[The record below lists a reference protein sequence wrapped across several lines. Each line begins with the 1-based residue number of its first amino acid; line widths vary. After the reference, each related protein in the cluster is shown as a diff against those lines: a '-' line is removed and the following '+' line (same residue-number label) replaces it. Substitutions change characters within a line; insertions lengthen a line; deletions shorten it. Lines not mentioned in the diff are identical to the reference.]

1 MSHQHFPKLI
11 LLSATI
17 QSLSAG
23 SQCPLHQQSP
33 HRMPAPRGL
42 LNLATIVFVTGEKSH
57 VWWRHACYNWW
68 SMIHGWTC
76 SWNVHEQIMVK
87 TWMNMDGHGWTW
99 MDMFM
104 EKLASTTAQAEKSLL
119 WRPVRA
125 HPGPGPKRFRRPRGS
140 RRRMMYPFITCR
152 MQKWKLI
159 RSANLKCFNV
169 EMPIPAVAYCSDV
182 VAMAW
187 FPDGS
192 IVIISTIQHY
202 NHYSCFSV

>member
-1 MSHQHFPKLI
+1 MVVQNSRSMGFNRFQQPSMSHQHFPKLI

-76 SWNVHEQIMVK
+76 SWNVHEQIMVR
-87 TWMNMDGHGWTW
+87 TW
-99 MDMFM
+99 MDMDGHVHGKIGFNNCAGR
-104 EKLASTTAQAEKSLL
+104 KKPPLTPSPSTSRARSKAFSQASGVETAHDVPIHNLSNAEVETDS
-119 WRPVRA
+119 
-125 HPGPGPKRFRRPRGS
+125 
-140 RRRMMYPFITCR
+140 
-152 MQKWKLI
+152 
-159 RSANLKCFNV
+159 KCK
-169 EMPIPAVAYCSDV
+169 P
-182 VAMAW
+182 
-187 FPDGS
+187 
-192 IVIISTIQHY
+192 
-202 NHYSCFSV
+202 

>member
-1 MSHQHFPKLI
+1 MYGEDMHVTIDDQWYMDEHVHEMFMNKL
-11 LLSATI
+11 
-17 QSLSAG
+17 
-23 SQCPLHQQSP
+23 
-33 HRMPAPRGL
+33 
-42 LNLATIVFVTGEKSH
+42 
-57 VWWRHACYNWW
+57 WWG
-68 SMIHGWTC
+68 HGWTC
-76 SWNVHEQIMVK
+76 SWKNWVHQ
-87 TWMNMDGHGWTW
+87 
-99 MDMFM
+99 
-104 EKLASTTAQAEKSLL
+104 LRRQAEKSLL

-202 NHYSCFSV
+202 NHYSCFSVFLLFAQLNYCCPLLLPQKKCVPQPEAFCPSLLKSQSWIQLTWSSETDPGFQLKPGLPSGNLT

>member
-17 QSLSAG
+17 QKVYSAG

-42 LNLATIVFVTGEKSH
+42 LNLATIVFVTGREESCMVKT
-57 VWWRHACYNWW
+57 CMLQL
-68 SMIHGWTC
+68 MINDTWMNMFMKCSWTNYGEDMDEHGWTCMDMDGHGWTC
-76 SWNVHEQIMVK
+76 SWKNWVHQ
-87 TWMNMDGHGWTW
+87 
-99 MDMFM
+99 
-104 EKLASTTAQAEKSLL
+104 LRRQAEKSLL

-159 RSANLKCFNV
+159 RSWANLKCFNV

-187 FPDGS
+187 FPDG
-192 IVIISTIQHY
+192 ILFNIAMDKH
-202 NHYSCFSV
+202 HF